1 MIGKRSFKLLSGLA
15 LSALLSANNYAGVS
29 EAEASELGK
38 SLTPFGSIKEANG
51 FKTIP
56 AWTGGIVEVPAGFEG
71 NGSPHID
78 PFADDEIKFS
88 IDQSNYQEYKNKL
101 TPGQYKLFETYP
113 DTFKINVYPTRRSHS
128 MPEWVLEN
136 TRKNA
141 VTAKLTEG
149 GVGFKNAFGG
159 IPFPILH
166 GSSEDKALQA
176 MWNHLTRW
184 RGIFVIKGGTEVA
197 VQENGAFSPI
207 TKQYEILFNY
217 HHPEGSF
224 EELENI
230 LFYFLAFNKAPARL
244 AGGALLVHET
254 LNQIKDERPVW
265 DYNSGQ
271 RRVRRAPNLAYDSPI
286 AASDNLRTAD
296 DTDMFNGAPDRYN
309 WKYVGLK
316 EFFVPYNNYKI
327 GAKDV
332 KYSDVVWKGHLNP
345 DYLRWELH
353 RVHVVE
359 ATLKKGERHIYSKR
373 VFYVDE
379 DSWGVSLVD
388 QYDIRGDLWRV
399 STAIM
404 KNFYELPGVW
414 ADLNVFH
421 DTQARRYSA
430 NGLSSE
436 ERRPIVF
443 DNEAP
448 SPRHFKPASL
458 RRRAR

>member
-1 MIGKRSFKLLSGLA
+1 MNKKSASLISMAFGLMLSLDA
-15 LSALLSANNYAGVS
+15 QSAVS
-29 EAEASELGK
+29 SAEAAKLGK
-38 SLTPFGSIKEANG
+38 SLTPFGSVKEANNY
-51 FKTIP
+51 KTIP
-56 AWTGGIVEVPAGFEG
+56 AWTGGLKDIPEGYEG
-71 NGSPHID
+71 NGYPHVD
-78 PFADDEIKFS
+78 PYADDEIKFT
-88 IDQSNYQEYKNKL
+88 IDKSNHANYKNKL
-101 TPGQYKLFETYP
+101 TPGQNKLFETYP
-113 DTFKINVYPTRRSHS
+113 DSFKMHIYPTRRSHT
-128 MPEWVLEN
+128 MPDWVIEN

-141 VTAKLTEG
+141 VSAALTEKG
-149 GVGFKNAFGG
+149 TGFKNAYGG

-166 GSSEDKALQA
+166 GNSEDKALQT

-184 RGIFVIKGGTEVA
+184 RGIFVIKHATEVA

-207 TKQYEILFNY
+207 TKQYEILFNF
-217 HHPEGSF
+217 HDPDGSYKK
-224 EELENI
+224 LDNI

-254 LNQIKDERPVW
+254 LNQIKEERQVW

-286 AASDNLRTAD
+286 ASSDNLRTAD
-296 DTDMFNGAPDRYN
+296 DTDMFNGAPDRYD
-309 WKYVGLK
+309 WSYVGVK
-316 EFFVPYNNYKI
+316 EFFIPYNNYKI

-332 KYSDVVWKGHLNP
+332 KYADVVLPGHLNP

-359 ATLKKGERHIYSKR
+359 ANLKEGARHIYHKR
-373 VFYVDE
+373 VYYVDE
-379 DSWGVSLVD
+379 DSWGISLVD
-388 QYDIRGDLWRV
+388 QYDRRGELWRV

-421 DTQARRYSA
+421 DLQAGRYSA

-436 ERRPIVF
+436 ERQVVLF
-443 DNEAP
+443 DDEP
-448 SPRHFKPASL
+448 PGSRHFKPASL